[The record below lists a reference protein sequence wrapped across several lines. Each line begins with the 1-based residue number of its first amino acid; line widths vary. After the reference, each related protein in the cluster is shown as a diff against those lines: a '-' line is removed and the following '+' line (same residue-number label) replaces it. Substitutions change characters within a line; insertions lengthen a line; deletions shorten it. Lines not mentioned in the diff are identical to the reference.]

1 MDRTEMQVNFTSK
14 IDAAAEARR
23 RRKMVVKKEKGLMR
37 KKRTTFYR
45 GFTFVPPPLPSYV
58 PDEERMVFLFP
69 KKLQKSDVNNVGRI
83 VLPKQPAETHLPR
96 LLDDESMILPVI
108 DMDGVDVWSLKFRY
122 WANNQSRMYVFE
134 GTGAFTKKHKLETGD
149 YMLMYMDIMTRN
161 YMIRAV
167 KACEVEGCANKEEIA
182 ISENKADLTS
192 QNWSVSSSLELE
204 TSNLPEDFIDF
215 SSEDPLAMISM
226 NDDSYFG
233 DVLNSF
239 SLWDEFMTD
248 YHPATQPSASFDNL
262 SSEDLSQV

>member
-1 MDRTEMQVNFTSK
+1 MDRTTEMQVTK
-14 IDAAAEARR
+14 VDAAAEARR
-23 RRKMVVKKEKGLMR
+23 RRKMVVKKDKGLLMR
-37 KKRTTFYR
+37 KRRTTFYR
-45 GFTFVPPPLPSYV
+45 GFRFVPPPLPPYV
-58 PDEERMVFLFP
+58 TDQERMVFLFP

-83 VLPKQPAETHLPR
+83 ILPKQPAETHLPR
-96 LLDDESMILPVI
+96 LSDDESMLLPVI

-134 GTGAFTKKHKLETGD
+134 GTGAFTKKHKLEIGD
-149 YMLMYMDIMTRN
+149 YMLMYMDMVTGN

-167 KACEVEGCANKEEIA
+167 KACEVEGCANKEETA
-182 ISENKADLTS
+182 INENKADLTS
-192 QNWSVSSSLELE
+192 QNWSVPSSLELE
-204 TSNLPEDFIDF
+204 TPNIPEDFVDF

-233 DVLNSF
+233 DVLNSI

-248 YHPATQPSASFDNL
+248 CHPATQPSVSFGNL